1 MGNSVGQTFDKEALR
16 ELGVIDEDGHAVE
29 DVDTR
34 QIIYEDGRIEI
45 SIDTKNAHKGTADD

>member
-29 DVDTR
+29 DVDAR
-34 QIIYEDGRIEI
+34 QVIYEDGRIEI
-45 SIDTKNAHKGTADD
+45 SIDTENGQKRPADD